1 MSVYISLTFGNIK
14 GRILH
19 YPLFKTAMI
28 YTEKTIEEELKVLET
43 NVEQVKKASRNPI
56 AQPPALLSIN
66 GQPLFRPYTINAIQ
80 GKEGSHKSRLAE
92 IICTAAIAG
101 KNAVEKPGGNQLN
114 IVANQE
120 MTCHVLY
127 VDTERNMQDEF
138 PTSIQSLNRNAGHK
152 PNTISTRFTP
162 VPILNISR
170 DNRLE
175 VLKSYVEKLR
185 KRIMEHMLVVLD
197 VSTDCIDDFNSAASA
212 NKIHDWMNIMR
223 TDYNMTF
230 LLLIHEN
237 PGATDKARGHVGTE
251 LTFKASTQ
259 LQMRRV
265 NDKEDKDVFQLV
277 FKKMRF
283 KRRYEPIY
291 LTYDDELETLV
302 VVDYK
307 DAERN
312 DKGGSSTGNE
322 LHAAL
327 AEAFSQQ
334 REYSRA
340 ALASFVAK
348 RMNGEYNEN
357 TIARKLADL
366 SREDQF
372 ILNINGGGK
381 FVSEKRSR
389 ETFYLFQPTADP
401 QAESEPVA
409 N

>member
-1 MSVYISLTFGNIK
+1 MSN
-14 GRILH
+14 
-19 YPLFKTAMI
+19 A
-28 YTEKTIEEELKVLET
+28 EKTIAEELKVLET

-92 IICTAAIAG
+92 IICTAAIVG
-101 KNAVEKPGGNQLN
+101 KNTVGKPGGNYLN
-114 IVANQE
+114 IVANPD
-120 MTCHVLY
+120 MPCHVLY

-152 PNTISTRFTP
+152 ANTISARFTP

-175 VLKSYVEKLR
+175 VLKTYVEKLR
-185 KRIMEHMLVVLD
+185 KKVKQHMLVVLD
-197 VSTDCIDDFNSAASA
+197 VSTDCIDDFNSSTSA
-212 NKIHDWMNIMR
+212 NKIHDWMNVMR
-223 TDYNMTF
+223 TEFDMTF
-230 LLLIHEN
+230 FLLIHEN
-237 PGATDKARGHVGTE
+237 LSGNDKARGHVGTE
-251 LTFKASTQ
+251 LTLKASTQ
-259 LQMRRV
+259 LQIRRV
-265 NDKEDKDVFQLV
+265 SDKEDKDIFQLV

-283 KRRYEPIY
+283 KRRYAPIY
-291 LTYDDELETLV
+291 IAYDEELETLV
-302 VVDYK
+302 EVEY
-307 DAERN
+307 N
-312 DKGGSSTGNE
+312 DDGKGEKESSSAGNE

-340 ALASFVAK
+340 ALASLVAK
-348 RMNGEYNEN
+348 KMNGEFNEN

-381 FVSEKRSR
+381 FAAEKRGR
-389 ETFYLFQPTADP
+389 ETFYVFQPTAEP
-401 QAESEPVA
+401 EAEHAPVA

>member
-1 MSVYISLTFGNIK
+1 MSFTE
-14 GRILH
+14 R
-19 YPLFKTAMI
+19 KTVD
-28 YTEKTIEEELKVLET
+28 EELKVLET
-43 NVEQVKKASRNPI
+43 NVAQVKKASRNPI
-56 AQPPALLSIN
+56 AQPPALLNIN

-92 IICTAAIAG
+92 IICTAAIVG
-101 KNAVEKPGGNQLN
+101 NNAVGNPGGNQLN
-114 IVANQE
+114 IVANPD
-120 MTCHVLY
+120 MPCHVLY

-152 PNTISTRFTP
+152 PNTISSRFTP

-175 VLKSYVEKLR
+175 VLQSYVEKLR
-185 KRIMEHMLVVLD
+185 KKVKEHMLVVLD
-197 VSTDCIDDFNSAASA
+197 VSTDCIDDFNSSTSA
-212 NKIHDWMNIMR
+212 NKIHDWMNVMR
-223 TDYNMTF
+223 TEFNMTF

-237 PGATDKARGHVGTE
+237 LSGNDKARGHVGTE
-251 LTFKASTQ
+251 LTLKASTQ
-259 LQMRRV
+259 LQIRRV

-291 LTYDDELETLV
+291 IAYDEELETLV
-302 VVDYK
+302 KVDYK
-307 DAERN
+307 DE
-312 DKGGSSTGNE
+312 DKSEKEGSSSANE

-327 AEAFSQQ
+327 AEAFSER

-340 ALASFVAK
+340 ELASFVAK
-348 RMNGEYNEN
+348 RLNGAYNEN
-357 TIARKLADL
+357 TVARKLSDL

-381 FVSEKRSR
+381 FISEKRSR
-389 ETFYLFQPTADP
+389 ETFYLFQPTAEHD
-401 QAESEPVA
+401 VA
-409 N
+409 DAPTAN